1 MDFAVTDRQGLVV
14 EMLEPA
20 EIFVVCAARIYRALS
35 EQTGPPSLCLCRIFN
50 AAGISGALQTFAF
63 FQSALVSDPER
74 GFVAEDRGSR
84 IVSEHEVR
92 LLRTI
97 ARWQRT
103 PWNPPELALDFVT
116 AAATRRIAA
125 PAGHAFSLE
134 MASVG
139 LWVRPHEPE
148 PAQTRGRHSIF
159 SRDISKELKHVH

>member
-1 MDFAVTDRQGLVV
+1 MDVAVTDRQELVV

-50 AAGISGALQTFAF
+50 AAGIPGALQTFAF
-63 FQSALVSDPER
+63 FQSVLVSDPER
-74 GFVAEDRGSR
+74 RFVAEDRGSR
-84 IVSEHEVR
+84 VVSVPEVQ
-92 LLRTI
+92 LLRAI
-97 ARWQRT
+97 ARWQRA
-103 PWNPPELALDFVT
+103 PWSPPEHALDFVT

-139 LWVRPHEPE
+139 LWVRSHEPVPAE
-148 PAQTRGRHSIF
+148 PRGRHSVF